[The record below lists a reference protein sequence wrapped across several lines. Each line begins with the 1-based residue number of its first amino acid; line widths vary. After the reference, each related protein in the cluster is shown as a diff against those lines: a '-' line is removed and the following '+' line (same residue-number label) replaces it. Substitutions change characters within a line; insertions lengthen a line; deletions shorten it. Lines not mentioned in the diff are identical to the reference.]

1 MDILLTPEEKKNKLI
16 ASVLTVVISIL
27 VFLLLMYFGLKAQEL
42 LDGSDEG
49 VEIQMGD
56 PDAGGPD
63 NNQSESQSFVPV
75 KPEFIEENVQTTNQE
90 DGVDMNETPKPTPK
104 PTPTKPNPTTEPPQ
118 QQVESDMQRM
128 MREARERKNSGDGDK
143 KGTKG
148 DPDADGKSPDGGPG
162 GSGTKGTS
170 LGNFEIGASFGAR
183 GIGSVPNVKSE
194 CTNAKGGKVVLDI
207 EVRPN
212 GQIIKAKAGARGT
225 LVTDNCILREAEKLA
240 LQVKLGTISGAINQT
255 GTLTIY
261 FKN

>member
-1 MDILLTPEEKKNKLI
+1 MDILLTPEEKKNKVI

-27 VFLLLMYFGLKAQEL
+27 VFFLLFYFGFKAQEL

-63 NNQSESQSFVPV
+63 NNQSEAQSFVPV
-75 KPEFIEENVQTTNQE
+75 KPEIIEENVQTTNQE

-128 MREARERKNSGDGDK
+128 MREARERKNSGDGNK
-143 KGTKG
+143 EGTKG
-148 DPDADGKSPDGGPG
+148 DPDADGKSPEG
-162 GSGTKGTS
+162 GSGGEGNKGNS
-170 LGNFEIGASFGAR
+170 MGNFEIGNTFGAR
-183 GIGSVPNVKSE
+183 GIGFVPNDKSK
-194 CTNAKGGKVVLDI
+194 CTNAKGGKVELDI
-207 EVRPN
+207 VVLPN
-212 GQIIKAKAGARGT
+212 GTIISAKAGARET
-225 LVTDNCILREAEKLA
+225 NVYDDCILREAEKLA
-240 LQVKLGTISGAINQT
+240 LKVRLKPINSSQNQI
-255 GTLTIY
+255 GTLIIY